1 MMHDGEI
8 WRRIRTGA
16 LRPAERRNGTEGISI
31 HHGDLAL
38 SRGLRLTLTRPC
50 QISRLLHL
58 TPSSLQDCN

>member
-38 SRGLRLTLTRPC
+38 SRGLRLTLRSEPTLAPDS
-50 QISRLLHL
+50 QLAPRL
-58 TPSSLQDCN
+58 